1 MMTVKQLVEKL
12 QNVDQDRDIYL
23 DDGFS
28 VNLIEAETVVEDNS
42 NQIIVISP
50 REAEQDDLLDNMKL
64 L

>member
-1 MMTVKQLVEKL
+1 MTVKELIEKL

-28 VNLIEAETVVEDNS
+28 LNLIEAETVVEDNV

-50 REAEQDDLLDNMKL
+50 GEA
-64 L
+64 

>member
-1 MMTVKQLVEKL
+1 MTVKELIEKL

-28 VNLIEAETVVEDNS
+28 LNLIEAETVVEDNV

-50 REAEQDDLLDNMKL
+50 GEAEKDDLLDNMRL
-64 L
+64 V